1 MAEMVTITKKEYD
14 SLRAE
19 SVHLSALE
27 SLGVDNWG
35 GYVGP
40 YVYCK
45 ECDCEGDWTMEKCP
59 ECGVDMPEPFD
70 YI

>member
-1 MAEMVTITKKEYD
+1 MTKMITITKKEYD
-14 SLRAE
+14 ELRSE
-19 SVHLSALE
+19 SAHLNVLE

-45 ECDCEGDWTMEKCP
+45 ECDGEGTWATAKCP
-59 ECGVDMPEPFD
+59 DCGKDMPEPDD
-70 YI
+70 Y